1 MKRFVPTN
9 IIELSMP
16 WPSCD
21 MDDEDQI
28 KEREVLLMTYN
39 IHNHLQSALNK
50 RKVGSQ
56 LSLNFKNTIVL
67 NENEREIKSHINEL

>member
-1 MKRFVPTN
+1 
-9 IIELSMP
+9 
-16 WPSCD
+16 
-21 MDDEDQI
+21 MDEEDQI

-39 IHNHLQSALNK
+39 IQEYLQSAINK

>member
-1 MKRFVPTN
+1 
-9 IIELSMP
+9 
-16 WPSCD
+16 

-39 IHNHLQSALNK
+39 IQEYLQSAINK

>member
-1 MKRFVPTN
+1 
-9 IIELSMP
+9 MP

-21 MDDEDQI
+21 MDDEDQV
-28 KEREVLLMTYN
+28 KERGVLLMISN
-39 IHNHLQSALNK
+39 IQNYLQLASNK
-50 RKVGSQ
+50 RKVGYQ

>member
-1 MKRFVPTN
+1 
-9 IIELSMP
+9 
-16 WPSCD
+16 

-39 IHNHLQSALNK
+39 IQNHLQSALNK
-50 RKVGSQ
+50 RKVVSQ

>member
-1 MKRFVPTN
+1 
-9 IIELSMP
+9 
-16 WPSCD
+16 
-21 MDDEDQI
+21 MDEEDQI
-28 KEREVLLMTYN
+28 KEREVLLMTYY
-39 IHNHLQSALNK
+39 IQEHLQSAINK

>member
-1 MKRFVPTN
+1 
-9 IIELSMP
+9 
-16 WPSCD
+16 

-39 IHNHLQSALNK
+39 IQDYLQSAINK